1 MDGTARPD
9 GVVSAQLNTLR
20 LDLQGR
26 NFLHDYRWQDDTG
39 FGVLELIITSP
50 MIVTR

>member
-1 MDGTARPD
+1 M
-9 GVVSAQLNTLR
+9 SAQLTTVR

-26 NFLHDYRWQDDTG
+26 NFLHDYRWQDDIG

-50 MIVTR
+50 VIVTH